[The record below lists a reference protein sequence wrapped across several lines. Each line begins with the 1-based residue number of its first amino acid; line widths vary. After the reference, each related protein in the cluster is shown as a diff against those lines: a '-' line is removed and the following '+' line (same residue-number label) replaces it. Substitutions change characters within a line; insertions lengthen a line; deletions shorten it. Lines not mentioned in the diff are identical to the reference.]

1 MTQTPI
7 LEPVSPE
14 RARRVLPIRADLLP
28 QEVIDSRRARKV
40 RRAVLAA
47 LVGLVLV
54 LAGWYGVAI
63 FETADARAGLAGAQ
77 DEVQVLQRKQAKYAD
92 LVNIQAESG
101 SIKAQLG
108 TLLANDLPWSTV
120 VTQVLAAAP
129 GGVTVNDVTAD
140 LTAGATNTGAP
151 TVQLPN
157 TTGKTIVGQITVTG
171 HAPGKAAAAAYVDAL
186 AKVKGLGNPYVTS
199 AMPPGGEVDF
209 TVRLD
214 VTNAILGG
222 RFTTSTD
229 KKAGTN

>member
-14 RARRVLPIRADLLP
+14 RARRILAIRADLLP
-28 QEVIDSRRARKV
+28 QEVIDTRRARKV
-40 RRAVLAA
+40 RRAVIAA
-47 LVGLVLV
+47 LAGLVLV
-54 LAGWYGVAI
+54 LAGWYGLAI
-63 FETADARAGLAGAQ
+63 YQTADARAGLAGAEDQ
-77 DEVQVLQRKQAKYAD
+77 VQVLQHKQADYAS

-120 VTQVLAAAP
+120 VSQVLAAAP
-129 GGVTVNDVTAD
+129 GGVTVSDVTAH
-140 LTAGATNTGAP
+140 LTAGATTTGAP
-151 TVQLPN
+151 VVTLPN
-157 TTGKTIVGQITVTG
+157 TTGKTIIGAITVTG
-171 HAPGKAAAAAYVDAL
+171 HAPNKAAAAAYVDAM
-186 AKVKGLGNPYVTS
+186 AKVNGLGNPYVTS

-222 RFTTSTD
+222 RFTTTD

>member
-40 RRAVLAA
+40 RRAIVAA
-47 LVGLVLV
+47 LAGLVLV
-54 LAGWYGVAI
+54 LAGWYGMAI
-63 FETADARAGLAGAQ
+63 HQTSDARAGLSGAQ
-77 DEVQVLQRKQAKYAD
+77 DEVQVLQRRQTDYAD
-92 LVNIQAESG
+92 LVKTQAESG

-108 TLLANDLPWSTV
+108 TLLADDLPWSTV
-120 VTQVLAAAP
+120 VKNVLDATP

-140 LTAGATNTGAP
+140 LTAGKATTGAP
-151 TVQLPN
+151 AVELPN
-157 TTGKTIVGQITVTG
+157 TTGKTIVGSITVTG
-171 HAPGKAAAAAYVDAL
+171 HAPSKTAAAAYVDAL
-186 AKVKGLGNPYVTS
+186 ARINGLGNPYVTS

-222 RFTTSTD
+222 RFTPTD